1 MFTRQAFKEKQIEGG
16 NPGLVV
22 IRGDS
27 CSKGRGFE
35 IQHYILDG
43 HFLHIFVVKNV
54 MMFFEKKKINNKRG
68 RFFKRSKSAL
78 ITQESMSHF
87 LE

>member
-35 IQHYILDG
+35 IQHHILDG

-54 MMFFEKKKINNKRG
+54 MMFF
-68 RFFKRSKSAL
+68 
-78 ITQESMSHF
+78 
-87 LE
+87 